1 MKNRH
6 SKKCFLPSDVSGLDL
21 TISVSQNVTSFHT
34 EYSHFWWMWKA
45 FLEICKIEMLLAF
58 FLILANSGFFISAPN
73 IFANMLNCS
82 RPVNYGNNSRMR

>member
-34 EYSHFWWMWKA
+34 EYGHFWWIWKA

-58 FLILANSGFFISAPN
+58 FLILANSVFSFLHQTYLQICLIVADLL
-73 IFANMLNCS
+73 IMEIIQA
-82 RPVNYGNNSRMR
+82 